1 MTPLERRT
9 VAVLALVYALRMV
22 GMFMVLPV
30 LALHTRTFEVPA
42 TALQIGLAIGI
53 YGLAQAALQMPLGWL
68 SDRIGRRPVVVMGL
82 LVFAAGSFIAGSAH
96 SVEGLL
102 LGRLVQGLGAV
113 SAAVSAWLADATRV
127 EVRTTAMAILGAG
140 MGVAFILAL
149 ALGPVVAGLIGV
161 NGIFVMTGVAAM
173 LAVPL
178 VMRAV
183 PVVPLGA
190 PTKGGLAKVW
200 RDAELMRFNGGIF
213 LLHGTMAMLFIGLP
227 LVLVDRVGLPQD
239 QHWQVYLPVLMLS
252 IIPVF
257 PLIRWAEH
265 EGRMRRVFVAA
276 VALLAA
282 TLGLLAL
289 GQTRFSAIVLGLL
302 LFFVAF
308 NFLEGALPSL
318 ISRQAPAAFK
328 GAALGVYASSQFL
341 GGFVG
346 GVIGGIALGWGG
358 TVAVFAGA
366 AALPLLWLGLAW
378 GMRAPEVASRTR

>member
-30 LALHTRTFEVPA
+30 LALHARDFSVPA

-82 LVFAAGSFIAGSAH
+82 LVFALGSFIAGSADT
-96 SVEGLL
+96 VEGLL
-102 LGRLVQGLGAV
+102 TGRLVQGLGAV
-113 SAAVSAWLADATRV
+113 SAAVSAWLADATRT

-149 ALGPVVAGLIGV
+149 ALGPVVAGFIGV
-161 NGIFVMTGVAAM
+161 DGIFWMTGLAAL
-173 LAVPL
+173 LALPL
-178 VMRAV
+178 VIMAV

-190 PTKGGLAKVW
+190 PAKGGLAKVW
-200 RDAELMRFNGGIF
+200 RDPELMRFNGGIF
-213 LLHGTMAMLFIGLP
+213 LLHGTMAMLFIALP
-227 LVLVDRVGLPQD
+227 LALVDQLELAQA

-257 PLIRWAEH
+257 PLIRWAER
-265 EGRMRRVFVAA
+265 EGRIRTVFVAA
-276 VALLAA
+276 VATLVA
-282 TLGLLAL
+282 TLSVLAL
-289 GQTRFSAIVLGLL
+289 GHDVFWAVIGGLL
-302 LFFVAF
+302 LFFIAF

-318 ISRQAPAAFK
+318 ISRQAPVAFK

-346 GVIGGIALGWGG
+346 GVLGGFALGWGG
-358 TVAVFAGA
+358 AAAVFAGA
-366 AALPLLWLGLAW
+366 AALPLLWLGFAR
-378 GMRAPEVASRTR
+378 GMRGPDKPSRST

>member
-1 MTPLERRT
+1 
-9 VAVLALVYALRMV
+9 
-22 GMFMVLPV
+22 
-30 LALHTRTFEVPA
+30 
-42 TALQIGLAIGI
+42 
-53 YGLAQAALQMPLGWL
+53 
-68 SDRIGRRPVVVMGL
+68 
-82 LVFAAGSFIAGSAH
+82 
-96 SVEGLL
+96 
-102 LGRLVQGLGAV
+102 
-113 SAAVSAWLADATRV
+113 
-127 EVRTTAMAILGAG
+127 
-140 MGVAFILAL
+140 
-149 ALGPVVAGLIGV
+149 
-161 NGIFVMTGVAAM
+161 
-173 LAVPL
+173 
-178 VMRAV
+178 
-183 PVVPLGA
+183 
-190 PTKGGLAKVW
+190 
-200 RDAELMRFNGGIF
+200 
-213 LLHGTMAMLFIGLP
+213 
-227 LVLVDRVGLPQD
+227 
-239 QHWQVYLPVLMLS
+239 
-252 IIPVF
+252 
-257 PLIRWAEH
+257 
-265 EGRMRRVFVAA
+265 MRRVFVAA